1 MIFKKKIHGN
11 MMFSVNALKK
21 LLWDMIFLVLSGK
34 MYFFFPKIRSYSL
47 DGKWK
52 IIFLN
57 KKIHG
62 NTTCIFDTVYSVR
75 IVILFTTN
83 MILPVCHKSK
93 YGVLTKNTL
102 KDDISG
108 IIEKDEDMVFL
119 LTEKLKMI
127 KKITQ
132 LNAQRSVCLCF
143 AFTGI
148 NFRGMFHHVSD
159 VDYDENTFES
169 IRTRI
174 CSSTNWLNSYMI
186 GRTSATN
193 VSNTSNKLVII
204 NLPSLICKNLRTA
217 ISIFTPFFKVTFIC
231 YRGN

>member
-1 MIFKKKIHGN
+1 MI
-11 MMFSVNALKK
+11 FSVNTLKK
-21 LLWDMIFLVLSGK
+21 LLWYMIFLVLSGK
-34 MYFFFPKIRSYSL
+34 MYFFFPKIWSYSL

-62 NTTCIFDTVYSVR
+62 NTTFSVYLVR
-75 IVILFTTN
+75 IVILFPTN
-83 MILPVCHKSK
+83 MILPFYHKSK
-93 YGVLTKNTL
+93 YGVLTRNTL

-108 IIEKDEDMVFL
+108 IIEKGEDMVFL

-132 LNAQRSVCLCF
+132 LNTQSSVLVHQFVSPTFCFCF

-174 CSSTNWLNSYMI
+174 CVAQIDWI
-186 GRTSATN
+186 
-193 VSNTSNKLVII
+193 
-204 NLPSLICKNLRTA
+204 A
-217 ISIFTPFFKVTFIC
+217 IW
-231 YRGN
+231 